1 MSPARIGLTVA
12 HGVCTTAAI
21 HLASPA
27 GTLAV
32 AAVVTLALAGLA
44 WALRAHDAGAST
56 DTVSW
61 PQLRPLIAD
70 FWQLVSAR
78 VSRKHRAGRLKQW
91 LNFLRRRYPEAEAAY
106 AVLRTVNDPTLIDAW
121 ASERGAIVNDEPLA
135 TDSKQIALID

>member
-44 WALRAHDAGAST
+44 WALLLLLGADVRAAELEAE
-56 DTVSW
+56 
-61 PQLRPLIAD
+61 LRHERVRAD
-70 FWQLVSAR
+70 YYQTIVTS
-78 VSRKHRAGRLKQW
+78 
-91 LNFLRRRYPEAEAAY
+91 RRRG
-106 AVLRTVNDPTLIDAW
+106 
-121 ASERGAIVNDEPLA
+121 ER
-135 TDSKQIALID
+135 